1 MGKCFLEKAEKCMQ
15 SKIIFKDI
23 KRRKGLGWG
32 RENWGEEKGNH
43 LEGKTR
49 FGMMFGLVLIYVNCK
64 NKSMKAVLGM
74 DIPFVT

>member
-1 MGKCFLEKAEKCMQ
+1 MQ

-23 KRRKGLGWG
+23 KRRRVWG
-32 RENWGEEKGNH
+32 GVERTGEKKREITGRKNKIWNDVWSGFD
-43 LEGKTR
+43 LCQ
-49 FGMMFGLVLIYVNCK
+49 LA